1 MSVDFHD
8 EMQCNAMQSGACNT
22 IRVPE
27 NCWSLPMDGME
38 EQVEGLRNNSN
49 TDSEPEGRQGMYF
62 LRYTRTFPEQRTDGT
77 GSRINLP

>member
-1 MSVDFHD
+1 
-8 EMQCNAMQSGACNT
+8 
-22 IRVPE
+22 
-27 NCWSLPMDGME
+27 MDGME